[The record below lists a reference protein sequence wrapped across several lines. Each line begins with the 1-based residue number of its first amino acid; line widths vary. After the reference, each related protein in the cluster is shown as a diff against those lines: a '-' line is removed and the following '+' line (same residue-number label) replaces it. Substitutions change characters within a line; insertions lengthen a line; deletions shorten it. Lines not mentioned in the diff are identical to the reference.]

1 MTSFEDQFNNIS
13 GLFDPFH
20 LLIPKLDKNLRMYK
34 EQSNRYNAI
43 YTELWNVKGQQWL
56 DDRGIKPFVGTATA
70 GGNLP
75 GLPGLPEFA
84 AGDLTR
90 TDGRPMTEQEVEEIT
105 RQANALEVIAANTE
119 FAAPGGSGDGV
130 PVYTDAPTAVNTT
143 TYIDKPLDVV
153 EETVTDLKPSTNAYK
168 ELKKKLGD
176 KLIHSN
182 KILLA
187 LKKIMAN
194 KRFNITKLSAAARKE
209 SIEKT
214 WSGNFA
220 LKKRVL
226 KILNSNGLSIAG
238 KTDKEIVELF
248 SSLPSISQAH
258 ILNEI
263 MKSFEEGAS
272 EDRKSHYANVRV
284 PLERINFSEIMEIDP
299 NLTRTALVDVLTT
312 NPDIEEKEAEFIIQ
326 RLKNMG
332 TAAAEDAYKDSGDV
346 LNSTERAQRAILR
359 SIYDIAETIIPE
371 SRFSINPR
379 LILKS
384 ILNIMNVPERLL
396 SNLSI
401 DDFIN
406 WRRNLSGLAP
416 KTGPVETKKTKTSF
430 LKTQTID
437 EKFDEVLE
445 EMKEKISE
453 ERPNNLNYIDL
464 LMDVEEKIPELKD
477 NVEKIPEFTK
487 KIQNELIEYQKTK
500 GLREKARNL
509 IKIGSLKIKAIS
521 RSKYNR
527 LKVRPTND
535 PDDDPDDD
543 EPDDDDDDPNDV
555 DNQNNSNDKDEK
567 DDEDPN
573 DFDNQNNSKDDDP
586 NDFDNQNNSNDTKD
600 SNDDDPD
607 FDPDDI
613 GGFEVTHRGKKYVMG
628 VVGVGLIAGAIGISI
643 KAIVDAVNANGEVE
657 VKPGGGSGDSTG
669 GGSGG
674 GMPTTDPED
683 PDHTTFVDYEAVR
696 GTDESEGLLRAE
708 GIDPAEA
715 NLFLNTGKQARAQQR
730 MWDNFSM
737 VEPGHGLGS
746 IGFNTIAQH
755 NKREYDK
762 RFSKNFKIEQKPTI
776 VRPYKADP
784 KMQPRMIPIYQNDY
798 GEVQFEDSGPVSDYQ
813 RRNQLTNERLHTD
826 RWREY
831 ENRNNIYQPEG
842 RLMNYERKP
851 VTIPEIRTHGYDY
864 ALPKERPSRNGGV
877 VYKDSR
883 GLYNYSGGTLRN
895 DEFDSKPTKTRFN

>member
-284 PLERINFSEIMEIDP
+284 PLERINFSEIMEVDP
-299 NLTRTALVDVLTT
+299 NLTRTALVGVLTT

-326 RLKNMG
+326 RLKNLG
-332 TAAAEDAYKDSGDV
+332 TSTAEDAYKESSDV
-346 LNSTERAQRAILR
+346 MNSTERAQRAILT
-359 SIYDIAETIIPE
+359 SIYEIAETSIPE

-406 WRRNLSGLAP
+406 WRRNLSGLGP
-416 KTGPVETKKTKTSF
+416 KTGPVETKKTSF

-437 EKFDEVLE
+437 EKFDDVLDE
-445 EMKEKISE
+445 IKEQITE

-487 KIQNELIEYQKTK
+487 KIKEELTKYQKTK
-500 GLREKARNL
+500 SLRERTRNL

-521 RSKYNR
+521 PKKYKR
-527 LKVRPTND
+527 LKVKSSND
-535 PDDDPDDD
+535 PDDDPDDDDEPDDDDD
-543 EPDDDDDDPNDV
+543 EPDDDDDDT
-555 DNQNNSNDKDEK
+555 KDDPEEK
-567 DDEDPN
+567 DPEEKDPE
-573 DFDNQNNSKDDDP
+573 
-586 NDFDNQNNSNDTKD
+586 DTKD

-674 GMPTTDPED
+674 GMPTD

-730 MWDNFSM
+730 MWDSFSM
-737 VEPGHGLGS
+737 VEPGHSLGS
-746 IGFNTIAQH
+746 LGFNTIAQH
-755 NKREYDK
+755 NKQMYDK

-776 VRPYKADP
+776 VRAYKADP
-784 KMQPRMIPIYQNDY
+784 KMQPRMVPIYQNDY
-798 GEVQFEDSGPVSDYQ
+798 GEVQFEDDTPQSDYQ
-813 RRNQLTNERLHTD
+813 RRNQLTDERLHTD

-831 ENRNNIYQPEG
+831 ENANNIYQPEG
-842 RLMNYERKP
+842 RLMNYRREP
-851 VTIPEIRTHGYDY
+851 VMIPEIRTHGYDRY
-864 ALPKERPSRNGGV
+864 LPKERPSRNGGV

-883 GLYNYSGGTLRN
+883 GLYNYSGGTMPN
-895 DEFDSKPTKTRFN
+895 DNFNKNEIAEKDPTSKRQSKSKGDARMMRSSTRF